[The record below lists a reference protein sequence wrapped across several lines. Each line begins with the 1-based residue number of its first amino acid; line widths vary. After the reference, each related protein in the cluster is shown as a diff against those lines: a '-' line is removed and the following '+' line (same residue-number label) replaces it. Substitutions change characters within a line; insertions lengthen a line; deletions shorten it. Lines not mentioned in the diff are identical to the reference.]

1 MTQAKTAKC
10 AETSLRLVDEAERH
24 LEADDLYK
32 ACEKGLEAV
41 NHYLRMVGE
50 QRGWARESKRDL
62 CDIATDLAY
71 ETDDAQE
78 AMTLY
83 GAAEGG
89 FAIKFYGSHHRS
101 WLVEG
106 GLDDARKWISLMESR
121 YRPQRKVRLSQM
133 DRERERQWNMEQKE
147 RMAKSGNRFADVGKR
162 RSLLDRYD
170 DKHHSGL

>member
-1 MTQAKTAKC
+1 MR
-10 AETSLRLVDEAERH
+10 EGSGGSEPLSEDGR
-24 LEADDLYK
+24 
-32 ACEKGLEAV
+32 
-41 NHYLRMVGE
+41 E

-89 FAIKFYGSHHRS
+89 FAIKFYGSHHTS
-101 WLVEG
+101 WLVKG

-162 RSLLDRYD
+162 PLRWTGTTINITAVYDSIGDRQSFR
-170 DKHHSGL
+170 DKRAVSPSG